1 MIYLPSGFI
10 VTYLAS
16 PKAVLV
22 IKITIVRI
30 SVEIHEREL
39 GKFLSAFGI
48 VYGALK
54 KSPALEMS
62 SLKKFPILLKGPSF
76 VGKVQENRGNVP
88 KVPG

>member
-1 MIYLPSGFI
+1 M
-10 VTYLAS
+10 
-16 PKAVLV
+16 
-22 IKITIVRI
+22 
-30 SVEIHEREL
+30 EIRQREL

-62 SLKKFPILLKGPSF
+62 PLKKFPILLKSPRF

-88 KVPG
+88 KVLV

>member
-54 KSPALEMS
+54 K
-62 SLKKFPILLKGPSF
+62 FPILLKGPSF

-88 KVPG
+88 KVPV